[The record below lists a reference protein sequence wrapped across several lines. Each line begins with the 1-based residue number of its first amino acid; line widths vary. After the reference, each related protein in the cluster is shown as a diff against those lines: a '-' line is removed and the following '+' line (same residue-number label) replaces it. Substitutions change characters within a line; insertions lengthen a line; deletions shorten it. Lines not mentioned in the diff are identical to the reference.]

1 MQKTLNDM
9 GPRAIGAKLVLTV
22 LFYFSFVPVACSELY
37 ENEHFALD
45 HAYTAR
51 GEIELYTGVVFPDS
65 ASNYYCHV
73 RGLNQFT
80 VIARFDI
87 PCQDMITFS
96 KHNPKIP
103 VLNDSSM
110 KSDIMLSS
118 LIEPYRD
125 QTWFVDMEEA
135 DYLLF
140 GKGAAKDKQ
149 AWKSN
154 VFASFINDQMLR
166 VYLLYH
172 DPNNISRSS
181 EMYFYTGIRMPVTA
195 NNCQFIKKKVG
206 IYEKTLN
213 TSVRFDL
220 PLQEGYEFIKTMNSY
235 LHFENENNGRTR
247 QNSAMQKLLDK
258 FNQDAALVDSSKEIL
273 IGKPGSSLRFDV
285 IIAAAFVKEKTM
297 SFYFDFY
304 ETIGLRN
311 EIEELGEFLGIYL
324 NRDVKNIQTHLM
336 WYGAGKMVRFDVPQT
351 ELKDILIQLEK
362 NATVSALKKGDKLK
376 DRIVENHGI
385 TWWTP
390 GQIQDMKWCLKNNGL
405 LFVAAGT
412 IKGQD
417 CATVFA
423 KYNDVGF

>member
-1 MQKTLNDM
+1 MQKIFIDM
-9 GPRAIGAKLVLTV
+9 GLRTIGAKLVLTV

-37 ENEHFALD
+37 ENEHFAPD

-73 RGLNQFT
+73 RGLNQLT

-87 PCQDMITFS
+87 PSQDMITFA
-96 KHNPKIP
+96 KRNPKIP

-110 KSDIMLSS
+110 KSDIKLSS

-125 QTWFVDMEEA
+125 QTWFADMEEA
-135 DYLLF
+135 DFLLF

-172 DPNNISRSS
+172 GPNNISRSS

-220 PLQEGYEFIKTMNSY
+220 PLQEGYEFIKTMNSH
-235 LHFENENNGRTR
+235 LHFENENDGRTR

-324 NRDVKNIQTHLM
+324 NPDVKNIQTHLM

-376 DRIVENHGI
+376 DGIVENHGI
-385 TWWTP
+385 TWWIP
-390 GQIQDMKWCLKNNGL
+390 GQIRDMKWCIQNNGL

-412 IKGQD
+412 IEGQD

-423 KYNDVGF
+423 KYSDVGF